1 MKFIRNGVKY
11 DTETAERLG
20 SWSTYP
26 NSFNYRK
33 ETLYRKTNGEYFL
46 HCEGGPNSIYAEVC
60 EVNTTRGGEVII
72 PYTYREACEWAEHHL
87 DPEDYEAIFG
97 EVSEDGYSD
106 EVAILEALATVIS
119 HLACKHDLQMLD
131 YIEQLLST

>member
-1 MKFIRNGVKY
+1 MKFIKHGIMYN
-11 DTETAERLG
+11 TETAECLG
-20 SWSTYP
+20 SWSMYP
-26 NSFNYRK
+26 NSSNYRK
-33 ETLYRKTNGEYFL
+33 EALYRKTNGEYFL
-46 HCEGGPNSIYAEVC
+46 HCEGGPKSIYGEVYGD
-60 EVNTTRGGEVII
+60 RGTDGEVII

-87 DPEDYEAIFG
+87 DPDDYEAIFG

-131 YIEQLLST
+131 YIEQLLNT